1 MRAVR
6 CTAKGL
12 ALVEVATPEPGPDQV
27 VIAVRSA
34 TICGSDLH
42 LVDLGPRPVTFGHE
56 LVGELDGA
64 LVTICP
70 VEYCGTCASCM
81 NGVSALCTVGSNQVI
96 GIHRD
101 GGMADVVVVPR
112 QCVVPLDGLADPTMG
127 YLVEPV
133 AVAVHGWNTIE
144 RFTPLPAG
152 ARVVVVGGGPVGLVA
167 GALGKAR
174 GYEVDI
180 VVRHDAQRRAAQQLG
195 LGLQASG
202 KYDVAVDAGGTASA
216 VALATKLCRPGGTL
230 LISGT
235 YWGDVTMPGMAL
247 QLKELRILPVIYYG
261 HHRGE
266 RELDAAVGVLAQL
279 PALGEA
285 LITHRFPLD
294 QAVEAFRVAGDR
306 AAGAVKVLL
315 EV

>member
-1 MRAVR
+1 MRGVR
-6 CTAKGL
+6 CTENGIGV
-12 ALVEVATPEPGPDQV
+12 VEVPDPAPGVDQV
-27 VIAVRSA
+27 VVRMHSA

-64 LVTICP
+64 LVTVCP
-70 VEYCGTCASCM
+70 VEYCGRCASCS

-101 GGMADVVVVPR
+101 GGMADAVVVPR
-112 QCVVPLDGLADPTMG
+112 QCVVRLDGLADPAAG

-133 AVAVHGWNTIE
+133 AVAVHGWNTVE
-144 RFTPLPAG
+144 RFTPLPEG
-152 ARVVVVGGGPVGLVA
+152 ARVAVVGGGPVGLVA
-167 GALGKAR
+167 GAVAR
-174 GYEVDI
+174 LRGSPVDI
-180 VVRHDAQRRAAQQLG
+180 VVRHDAQRRAARQLG
-195 LGLQASG
+195 LGVETSG
-202 KYDVAVDAGGTASA
+202 KYDVVVDAAGTASA
-216 VALATKLCRPGGTL
+216 VALAAKLCRPGGTL

-266 RELDAAVGVLAQL
+266 RELDAAVAVLANL
-279 PALGEA
+279 PALGGA

-294 QAVEAFRVAGDR
+294 RAAEAFAAAHDR
-306 AAGAVKVLL
+306 ASGAIKVLL

>member
-1 MRAVR
+1 M
-6 CTAKGL
+6 G
-12 ALVEVATPEPGPDQV
+12 LVEVPDAEPGPEQV
-27 VIAVRSA
+27 LVTIASA

-42 LVDLGPRPVTFGHE
+42 LVQLGPRPVTFGHE

-70 VEYCGTCASCM
+70 VEYCGTCPSCV
-81 NGVSALCTVGSNQVI
+81 NGVSALCLVGSNQVI

-101 GGMADVVVVPR
+101 GGMADAVVVPK
-112 QCVVPLDGLADPTMG
+112 QCVVPLNGLADPVSG

-133 AVAVHGWNTIE
+133 AVAVHGWNTVE

-152 ARVVVVGGGPVGLVA
+152 ARVAVVGGGPVGLVA
-167 GALGKAR
+167 GAVAR
-174 GYEVDI
+174 LRGCEVDI
-180 VVRHDAQRRAAQQLG
+180 VVRHDAQRRAALQLG
-195 LGLQASG
+195 LGVETSG
-202 KYDVAVDAGGTASA
+202 KYDVAVDAGGTESA
-216 VALATKLCRPGGTL
+216 VALAVKLCRPGGTL

-247 QLKELRILPVIYYG
+247 QLKELRILPAIYYG

-279 PALGEA
+279 PSLGEA

-294 QAVEAFRVAGDR
+294 RAVEAFRAAGDR
-306 AAGAVKVLL
+306 AAGAIKVLL